1 MMQKEIAI
9 ETIKDLPENA
19 TMEEIIYA
27 LYLRM
32 EAQKGFKDFNNGNII
47 SHEDL
52 MKEIKEW

>member
-32 EAQKGFKDFNNGNII
+32 ETQKGFKDFNNGNII